1 MPGVKPAQQK
11 YFRAMVDINSDG
23 KVTYQELV
31 DAMKNCVVIGEK
43 TSDSASSEMRPV
55 LKKLR

>member
-31 DAMKNCVVIGEK
+31 DAMKNCVVIG
-43 TSDSASSEMRPV
+43 
-55 LKKLR
+55 